1 MYGADSAMIIELGK
15 SMPKGGSKKGSPK
28 GYEEEIEIEEVEE
41 DAWEYSDEQHQMAE
55 ELGKALSSG
64 DTQQILE
71 AFHSIQMSY

>member
-1 MYGADSAMIIELGK
+1 MNGAESAMIIELGK
-15 SMPKGGSKKGSPK
+15 SMPKGGSKKGSPQ
-28 GYEEEIEIEEVEE
+28 GYEEEVEVE
-41 DAWEYSDEQHQMAE
+41 DGDWEYSDEQHQMAE

>member
-1 MYGADSAMIIELGK
+1 MNGAESAMIIELGK

-28 GYEEEIEIEEVEE
+28 GYEEEVEVEKG
-41 DAWEYSDEQHQMAE
+41 DTWEYSDEQHQMAE

-71 AFHSIQMSY
+71 AFHSIQTSY

>member
-1 MYGADSAMIIELGK
+1 MNGAESAMIIELGK

-28 GYEEEIEIEEVEE
+28 GYEEEVEVE
-41 DAWEYSDEQHQMAE
+41 DGDWEYSDEQHQMAE